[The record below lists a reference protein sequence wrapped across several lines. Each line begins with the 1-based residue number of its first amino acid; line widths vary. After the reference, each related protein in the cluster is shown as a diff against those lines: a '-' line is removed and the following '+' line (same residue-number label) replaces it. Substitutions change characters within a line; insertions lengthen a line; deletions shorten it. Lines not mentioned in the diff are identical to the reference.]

1 MRLGRRLSTGIAE
14 HPPAPVPAEVT
25 EPVAALDVPAPHHD
39 AAPASPV
46 RTPDPAVSGG

>member
-14 HPPAPVPAEVT
+14 DPPVPAEVS
-25 EPVAALDVPAPHHD
+25 EPVAALDVPGAPQ
-39 AAPASPV
+39 AAVPEPRPA